1 MNIKGV
7 VKLQFPEIKDNR
19 GNISFVEN
27 GIHIPYDI
35 KRVFYLYDIPT
46 NSKRGG
52 HAHLNT
58 QQTIIAV
65 SGSFDVHLDNGLEKA
80 TIHLNHACEGLLLPI
95 MIWREIDNFSSGST
109 CLVLASEFFDE
120 KEYIRDYSKFK
131 ALISSHEID

>member
-1 MNIKGV
+1 MRGV

-65 SGSFDVHLDNGLEKA
+65 SGSFDVHLDNGLEKT
-80 TIHLNHACEGLLLPI
+80 TIHLNRSCEGLLLPI